1 MKVILSGGGTGGH
14 IYPALAIGEA
24 LKNKVE
30 DVDILYVGKKDSME
44 EELAKKEGLKFAPV
58 HIKGFPRKKIN
69 KESLLTM
76 MELLRGLH
84 DAGEILKE
92 FEPDVVIGT
101 GGYVCAPI
109 VLKAQRKNI
118 KTVIQEQNAYPGK
131 TNRLLAKRVDLIAYS
146 FKEAEHYFPDH
157 VKKLYTGNP
166 IRSSFQK
173 VQREKALETL
183 GLGNDKTLVLSFGG
197 SGGQESTNEAIL
209 EIMEHYKELP
219 FHLVHIT
226 GKEHYEGFVER
237 MPEVDE
243 NSYTILDYSHQIPEF
258 LAVAKLVVASSSA
271 MTLAEISAMHLPS
284 ILIPK
289 AYTAGNHQYHNAMSY
304 KKADAAEVIEEKDLN
319 GQVLLEAMERLLDN
333 EEACRAM
340 GNAAYSLINSKGTEE
355 IVDAILE
362 VVSS

>member
-24 LKNKVE
+24 LKKRVE

-44 EELAKKEGLKFAPV
+44 EELAKNEGLKFAPV
-58 HIKGFPRKKIN
+58 HIQGFPRKKIN
-69 KESLLTM
+69 KESILTM

-84 DAGEILKE
+84 DAGQILRE
-92 FEPDVVIGT
+92 FKPDVVIGT

-109 VLKAQRKNI
+109 VLKAQSKHI
-118 KTVIQEQNAYPGK
+118 ATVIQEQNAYPGK

-146 FKEAEHYFPDH
+146 FKEAEHFFPEH
-157 VKKLYTGNP
+157 TKKLYTGNP

-173 VQREKALETL
+173 VQREKALQTL
-183 GLGNDKTLVLSFGG
+183 GLDDKKPLVLSFGG
-197 SGGQESTNEAIL
+197 SGGQESTNDAIL
-209 EIMEHYKELP
+209 EIMEKHKELP

-226 GKEHYEGFVER
+226 GKEHYDGFMDR
-237 MPEVDE
+237 MPEVDGD
-243 NSYTILDYSHQIPEF
+243 SYTILDYSHQIPEF

-319 GQVLLEAMERLLDN
+319 GDVLFNAMEDLLGN
-333 EEACRAM
+333 EEKSKVM
-340 GNAAYSLINSKGTEE
+340 GNHAYGLINPKGTEE

-362 VVSS
+362 VVAP

>member
-24 LKNKVE
+24 LKNKIE

-69 KESLLTM
+69 KESILTV
-76 MELLRGLH
+76 MELIRGLH

-157 VKKLYTGNP
+157 AKKLYTGNP

-209 EIMEHYKELP
+209 EIMEHYEELP

-226 GKEHYEGFVER
+226 GKEHYESFIER

-319 GQVLLEAMERLLDN
+319 GQVLLEAMEKLLED

-340 GNAAYSLINSKGTEE
+340 GSAAYGLINSEGTEE

>member
-24 LKNKVE
+24 LKKRVE

-58 HIKGFPRKKIN
+58 HIQGFPRKKIN
-69 KESLLTM
+69 KESILTM

-84 DAGEILKE
+84 DAGQILRE
-92 FEPDVVIGT
+92 FKPDVVIGT

-109 VLKAQRKNI
+109 VLKAQSKHI
-118 KTVIQEQNAYPGK
+118 ATVIQEQNAYPGK

-146 FKEAEHYFPDH
+146 FKEAEHFFPEH
-157 VKKLYTGNP
+157 TKKLYTGNP

-173 VQREKALETL
+173 VQREKALQTL
-183 GLGNDKTLVLSFGG
+183 GLDDKKPLVLSFGG
-197 SGGQESTNEAIL
+197 SGGQESTNDAIL
-209 EIMEHYKELP
+209 EIMEKHKELP

-226 GKEHYEGFVER
+226 GKEHYDGFMDR
-237 MPEVDE
+237 MPEVDGD
-243 NSYTILDYSHQIPEF
+243 SYTILDYSHQIPEF

-319 GQVLLEAMERLLDN
+319 GDVLFNAMEDLLGN
-333 EEACRAM
+333 EEKSKVM
-340 GNAAYSLINSKGTEE
+340 GNHAYGLINPKGTEE

-362 VVSS
+362 VVAP

>member
-24 LKNKVE
+24 LKKRVE

-58 HIKGFPRKKIN
+58 HIQGFPRKKIN
-69 KESLLTM
+69 KESILTM

-84 DAGEILKE
+84 DAGQILRE
-92 FEPDVVIGT
+92 FKPDVVIGT

-109 VLKAQRKNI
+109 VLKAQSKHI
-118 KTVIQEQNAYPGK
+118 ATVIQEQNVYPGK

-146 FKEAEHYFPDH
+146 FKEAEHFFPEH
-157 VKKLYTGNP
+157 TKKLYTGNP

-173 VQREKALETL
+173 VQREKALQTL
-183 GLGNDKTLVLSFGG
+183 GLDDKKPLVLSFGG
-197 SGGQESTNEAIL
+197 SGGQESTNDAIL
-209 EIMEHYKELP
+209 EIMEKHKELP

-226 GKEHYEGFVER
+226 GKEHYDGFMDR
-237 MPEVDE
+237 MPEVDGD
-243 NSYTILDYSHQIPEF
+243 SYTILDYSHQIPEF

-319 GQVLLEAMERLLDN
+319 GDVLFNAMEDLLGN
-333 EEACRAM
+333 EEKSKVM
-340 GNAAYSLINSKGTEE
+340 GNHAYGLINPKGTEE

-362 VVSS
+362 VVAP

>member
-24 LKNKVE
+24 LKKRVE

-58 HIKGFPRKKIN
+58 HIQGFPRKKIN
-69 KESLLTM
+69 KESILTM

-84 DAGEILKE
+84 DAGQILRE
-92 FEPDVVIGT
+92 FKADVVIGT

-109 VLKAQRKNI
+109 VLKAQSKHI
-118 KTVIQEQNAYPGK
+118 ATVIQEQNAYPGK

-146 FKEAEHYFPDH
+146 FKEAEHFFPEH
-157 VKKLYTGNP
+157 TKKLYTGNP

-173 VQREKALETL
+173 VQREKALQTL
-183 GLGNDKTLVLSFGG
+183 GLDDKKPLVLSFGG
-197 SGGQESTNEAIL
+197 SGGQESTNDAIL
-209 EIMEHYKELP
+209 EIMEKHKELP

-226 GKEHYEGFVER
+226 GKEHYDGFMDR

-243 NSYTILDYSHQIPEF
+243 DSYTILDYSHQIPEF

-271 MTLAEISAMHLPS
+271 MTLAEISAMHLPT

-319 GQVLLEAMERLLDN
+319 GDVLFNAMEDLLGN
-333 EEACRAM
+333 EEKSKAM
-340 GNAAYSLINSKGTEE
+340 GNHAYDLINPKGTEE

-362 VVSS
+362 VVAP

>member
-24 LKNKVE
+24 LKKRVE

-58 HIKGFPRKKIN
+58 HIQGFPRKKIN
-69 KESLLTM
+69 KESILTM

-84 DAGEILKE
+84 DAGQILRE
-92 FEPDVVIGT
+92 FKPDVVIGT

-109 VLKAQRKNI
+109 VLKAQSKHI
-118 KTVIQEQNAYPGK
+118 ATVIQEQNAYPGK

-146 FKEAEHYFPDH
+146 FKEAEHFFPEQT
-157 VKKLYTGNP
+157 KKLYTGNP

-173 VQREKALETL
+173 VQREKALQTL
-183 GLGNDKTLVLSFGG
+183 GLDDKKPLVLSFGG
-197 SGGQESTNEAIL
+197 SGGQESTNDAIL
-209 EIMEHYKELP
+209 EIMEKHKELP

-226 GKEHYEGFVER
+226 GKEHYDGFMDR

-243 NSYTILDYSHQIPEF
+243 DSYTILDYSHQIPEF

-319 GQVLLEAMERLLDN
+319 GDVLFDAMEDLLGN
-333 EEACRAM
+333 EEKAKAM
-340 GNAAYSLINSKGTEE
+340 GNHAYGLINPKGTEE

-362 VVSS
+362 VVAP

>member
-24 LKNKVE
+24 LKKRVE
-30 DVDILYVGKKDSME
+30 DVDILYVGKKDGME

-58 HIKGFPRKKIN
+58 HIQGFPRKKIN
-69 KESLLTM
+69 KESILTM

-84 DAGEILKE
+84 DAGQILRE
-92 FEPDVVIGT
+92 FKPDVVIGT

-109 VLKAQRKNI
+109 VLKAQSKHI
-118 KTVIQEQNAYPGK
+118 AAVIQEQNAYPGK

-146 FKEAEHYFPDH
+146 FKEAEHFFPEH
-157 VKKLYTGNP
+157 TKKLYTGNP

-173 VQREKALETL
+173 VQREKALQTL
-183 GLGNDKTLVLSFGG
+183 GLDDKKPLVLSFGG
-197 SGGQESTNEAIL
+197 SGGQESTNDAIL
-209 EIMEHYKELP
+209 EIMEKHKELP

-226 GKEHYEGFVER
+226 GKEHYDGFMDR
-237 MPEVDE
+237 MPEVDGD
-243 NSYTILDYSHQIPEF
+243 SYTILDYSHQIPEF

-319 GQVLLEAMERLLDN
+319 GDVLFNAMEDLLGN
-333 EEACRAM
+333 EEKSKVM
-340 GNAAYSLINSKGTEE
+340 GNHAYGLINPKGTEE

-362 VVSS
+362 VVAP

>member
-24 LKNKVE
+24 LKKRVE

-44 EELAKKEGLKFAPV
+44 EELAKKEGLNFAPV
-58 HIKGFPRKKIN
+58 HIQGFPRKKIN
-69 KESLLTM
+69 KESILTM

-84 DAGEILKE
+84 DAGQILRE
-92 FEPDVVIGT
+92 FKPDVVIGT

-109 VLKAQRKNI
+109 VLKAQSKHI
-118 KTVIQEQNAYPGK
+118 ATVIQEQNAYPGK

-146 FKEAEHYFPDH
+146 FKEAEHFFPEH
-157 VKKLYTGNP
+157 TKKLYTGNP

-173 VQREKALETL
+173 VQREKALQTL
-183 GLGNDKTLVLSFGG
+183 GLDDKKPLVLSFGG
-197 SGGQESTNEAIL
+197 SGGQESTNDAIL
-209 EIMEHYKELP
+209 EIMEKHKELP

-226 GKEHYEGFVER
+226 GKEHYDGFMDR
-237 MPEVDE
+237 MPEADE
-243 NSYTILDYSHQIPEF
+243 DSYTILDYSHQIPEF

-289 AYTAGNHQYHNAMSY
+289 AYTAGNHQYHNAISY

-319 GQVLLEAMERLLDN
+319 GDVLFNAMEDLLGN
-333 EEACRAM
+333 EEKSKVM
-340 GNAAYSLINSKGTEE
+340 GNHAYGLINPKGTEE

-362 VVSS
+362 VVAP

>member
-24 LKNKVE
+24 LKKRVE

-44 EELAKKEGLKFAPV
+44 EELAKKEGLNFAPV
-58 HIKGFPRKKIN
+58 HIQGFPRKKIN
-69 KESLLTM
+69 KESILTM

-84 DAGEILKE
+84 DAGLILRE
-92 FEPDVVIGT
+92 FKPDVVIGT

-109 VLKAQRKNI
+109 VLKAQSKHI
-118 KTVIQEQNAYPGK
+118 ATVIQEQNAYPGK

-146 FKEAEHYFPDH
+146 FKEAEHFFPEH
-157 VKKLYTGNP
+157 TKKLYTGNP

-173 VQREKALETL
+173 VQREKALQTL
-183 GLGNDKTLVLSFGG
+183 GLDNKKPLVLSFGG
-197 SGGQESTNEAIL
+197 SGGQESTNDAIL
-209 EIMEHYKELP
+209 EIMEKHKELP

-226 GKEHYEGFVER
+226 GKEHYDGFMDR
-237 MPEVDE
+237 MPEVDGD
-243 NSYTILDYSHQIPEF
+243 SYTILDYSHQIPEF

-319 GQVLLEAMERLLDN
+319 GDVLFNAMEDLLGN
-333 EEACRAM
+333 EEKSKVM
-340 GNAAYSLINSKGTEE
+340 GNHAYGLINPKGTEE

-362 VVSS
+362 VVAP

>member
-69 KESLLTM
+69 KESILTM

-109 VLKAQRKNI
+109 VLKAQRKNM

-157 VKKLYTGNP
+157 AKKLYTGNP

-183 GLGNDKTLVLSFGG
+183 GLGNEKTLVLSFGG

-209 EIMEHYKELP
+209 EIMGHYKELP

-319 GQVLLEAMERLLDN
+319 GQVLLDAMERLLDN

-340 GNAAYSLINSKGTEE
+340 GNAAYGLINSKGTEE

>member
-24 LKNKVE
+24 LKNKIE
-30 DVDILYVGKKDSME
+30 DVEILYVGKKDSME

-69 KESLLTM
+69 KESILTM
-76 MELLRGLH
+76 MELIRGLH
-84 DAGEILKE
+84 DAGEIIKE
-92 FEPDVVIGT
+92 FKPDVVIGT

-109 VLKAQRKNI
+109 VLKAQGKNI

-146 FKEAEHYFPDH
+146 FKEAEHFFPEH

-173 VQREKALETL
+173 VQREKALKTL
-183 GLGNDKTLVLSFGG
+183 GLSDEKSLVLSFGG
-197 SGGQESTNEAIL
+197 SGGQESTNEAVL
-209 EIMEHYKELP
+209 EIMKEHKDLP
-219 FHLVHIT
+219 FHLIHIT
-226 GKEHYEGFVER
+226 GKEHYEGFVEQ
-237 MPEVDE
+237 MPDVDK
-243 NSYTILDYSHQIPEF
+243 NSYTVLDYSHQIPEF

-304 KKADAAEVIEEKDLN
+304 KKADAAEVIEEKNLN
-319 GQVLLEAMERLLDN
+319 GKVLLQTMEKLLGD
-333 EEACRAM
+333 EELSRTM
-340 GNAAYSLINSKGTEE
+340 GDAAYGLINPKGTYE

>member
-24 LKNKVE
+24 LKKRVE

-58 HIKGFPRKKIN
+58 HIQGFPRKKIN
-69 KESLLTM
+69 KESILTM

-84 DAGEILKE
+84 DAGQILRE
-92 FEPDVVIGT
+92 FKPDVVIGT

-109 VLKAQRKNI
+109 VLKAQSKHI
-118 KTVIQEQNAYPGK
+118 ATVIQEQNAYPGK

-146 FKEAEHYFPDH
+146 FKEAEHFFPEH
-157 VKKLYTGNP
+157 TKKLYTGNP

-173 VQREKALETL
+173 VQREKALQTL
-183 GLGNDKTLVLSFGG
+183 GLDDKKPLVLSFGG
-197 SGGQESTNEAIL
+197 SGGQESTNDAIL
-209 EIMEHYKELP
+209 EIMEKHKELP

-226 GKEHYEGFVER
+226 GKEHYDGFMDR
-237 MPEVDE
+237 MPEVDGD
-243 NSYTILDYSHQIPEF
+243 SYTILDYSHQIPEF

-289 AYTAGNHQYHNAMSY
+289 TYTAGNHQYHNAMSY

-319 GQVLLEAMERLLDN
+319 GDVLFNAMEDLLGN
-333 EEACRAM
+333 EEKSKVM
-340 GNAAYSLINSKGTEE
+340 GNHAYGLINPKGTEE

-362 VVSS
+362 VVAP

>member
-24 LKNKVE
+24 LKNRVE

-69 KESLLTM
+69 KESILTM

-146 FKEAEHYFPDH
+146 FKEAEQYFPEH
-157 VKKLYTGNP
+157 AKKLYTGNP

-183 GLGNDKTLVLSFGG
+183 GVGNDKPLVLSFGG

-209 EIMEHYKELP
+209 EIMENYKELP

-226 GKEHYEGFVER
+226 GKEHYEGFVEQ

-304 KKADAAEVIEEKDLN
+304 KIADAAEVIEEKDLN
-319 GQVLLEAMERLLDN
+319 GQVLLEAMEKLLEN
-333 EEACRAM
+333 EEASRAM
-340 GNAAYSLINSKGTEE
+340 GSAAYGLINPKGTEE

>member
-24 LKNKVE
+24 LKKRVE

-44 EELAKKEGLKFAPV
+44 EELAKKEGLNFAPV
-58 HIKGFPRKKIN
+58 HIQGFPRKKIN
-69 KESLLTM
+69 KESILTM

-84 DAGEILKE
+84 DAGQILRE
-92 FEPDVVIGT
+92 FKPDVVIGT

-109 VLKAQRKNI
+109 VLKAQSKHI
-118 KTVIQEQNAYPGK
+118 ATVIQEQNAYPGK

-146 FKEAEHYFPDH
+146 FKEAEHFFPEH
-157 VKKLYTGNP
+157 TKKLYTGNP

-173 VQREKALETL
+173 VQREKALQTL
-183 GLGNDKTLVLSFGG
+183 GLDDKKPLVLSFGG
-197 SGGQESTNEAIL
+197 SGGQESTNDAIL
-209 EIMEHYKELP
+209 EIMEKHKELP

-226 GKEHYEGFVER
+226 GKEHYDGFMDR
-237 MPEVDE
+237 MPEADE
-243 NSYTILDYSHQIPEF
+243 DSYTILDYSHQIPEF

-289 AYTAGNHQYHNAMSY
+289 AYTAGNHQYHNAISY

-319 GQVLLEAMERLLDN
+319 GDVLFNAMEDLLGN
-333 EEACRAM
+333 EEKSKAM
-340 GNAAYSLINSKGTEE
+340 GNHAYGLINPKGTEE

-362 VVSS
+362 VVAP

>member
-24 LKNKVE
+24 LKKRVE

-58 HIKGFPRKKIN
+58 HIQGFPRKKIN
-69 KESLLTM
+69 KESILTM

-84 DAGEILKE
+84 DAGQILRE
-92 FEPDVVIGT
+92 FKPDVVIGT

-109 VLKAQRKNI
+109 VLKAQSKHI
-118 KTVIQEQNAYPGK
+118 ATVIQEQNAYPGK

-146 FKEAEHYFPDH
+146 FKEAEHFFPEH
-157 VKKLYTGNP
+157 TKKLYTGNP

-173 VQREKALETL
+173 VQREKALQTL
-183 GLGNDKTLVLSFGG
+183 GLDDKKPLVLSFGG
-197 SGGQESTNEAIL
+197 SGGQESTNDAIL
-209 EIMEHYKELP
+209 EIMEKHKELP

-226 GKEHYEGFVER
+226 GKEHYDGFMDR
-237 MPEVDE
+237 MPEVDGD
-243 NSYTILDYSHQIPEF
+243 SYTILDYSHQIPEF

-304 KKADAAEVIEEKDLN
+304 KKADAVEVIEEKDLN
-319 GQVLLEAMERLLDN
+319 GDVLFNAMEDLLGN
-333 EEACRAM
+333 EEKSKVM
-340 GNAAYSLINSKGTEE
+340 GNHAYGLINPKGTEE

-362 VVSS
+362 VVAP